1 MIKHIKTSDLRRMQ
15 NQEGLILQ
23 GCGGSLQ
30 EWVDGRFKPGLL
42 VIVPTSSDYKV
53 AAVTRVVD
61 YVKKDAP
68 YPLYKM
74 KEVSCVATP
83 KNIKRFQ
90 IASGIA
96 TFVLDN
102 TGKNNAKD
110 DLEWIDQ
117 IEMWDALMN

>member
-1 MIKHIKTSDLRRMQ
+1 MLNFCVCDFYSHSDENKRFHIP
-15 NQEGLILQ
+15 IH
-23 GCGGSLQ
+23 
-30 EWVDGRFKPGLL
+30 
-42 VIVPTSSDYKV
+42 
-53 AAVTRVVD
+53 
-61 YVKKDAP
+61 KKDAP

>member
-1 MIKHIKTSDLRRMQ
+1 MLFPNAIVRYVFVVFP
-15 NQEGLILQ
+15 
-23 GCGGSLQ
+23 GSKK
-30 EWVDGRFKPGLL
+30 EYAYRPKRKDHDRFKPGML

>member
-1 MIKHIKTSDLRRMQ
+1 M
-15 NQEGLILQ
+15 
-23 GCGGSLQ
+23 
-30 EWVDGRFKPGLL
+30 L

>member
-1 MIKHIKTSDLRRMQ
+1 MRLKLRA
-15 NQEGLILQ
+15 G
-23 GCGGSLQ
+23 
-30 EWVDGRFKPGLL
+30 
-42 VIVPTSSDYKV
+42 V
-53 AAVTRVVD
+53 AIEAAFT

-96 TFVLDN
+96 TCVLHN